1 MLLLKIT
8 IETQQKLLALI
19 VDRIT
24 LQIAVVLL
32 QMFLLERKFYKIN
45 LNATIALKLDTRLKI
60 AHRNI
65 VVLLVKGSITFLFVN
80 LKLIRLRKI
89 TEVKTRHLKMKL

>member
-8 IETQQKLLALI
+8 IKAPQKLLALI

-45 LNATIALKLDTRLKI
+45 LNATIALKLDTRLKTT
-60 AHRNI
+60 HLNI
-65 VVLLVKGSITFLFVN
+65 VVLLVKGNITFLFVN
-80 LKLIRLRKI
+80 LKLIRFRKI
-89 TEVKTRHLKMKL
+89 TEVKTR

>member
-8 IETQQKLLALI
+8 IETQQKVLALI
-19 VDRIT
+19 VDKIT
-24 LQIAVVLL
+24 LQIDVVLL

-45 LNATIALKLDTRLKI
+45 PNATIALKLDTRLKI
-60 AHRNI
+60 AHRSI

-89 TEVKTRHLKMKL
+89 T